1 MKGLLTLLAT
11 IFFNCAFAGSNNAY
25 RTYLLQQ
32 LYLGPK
38 EKQFQQQV
46 FTRTNNAG
54 SLACIPKYSIPKGN
68 VFCIMEDKL
77 TRATGIWIKVGVK

>member
-11 IFFNCAFAGSNNAY
+11 TLFCFAFAGHNGAY

-32 LYLGPK
+32 LYAGPK

-46 FTRTNNAG
+46 YTRSGNLST
-54 SLACIPKYSIPKGN
+54 LACIPKYSIPKGN

-77 TRATGIWIKVGVK
+77 TKATGIWIKVGVK

>member
-1 MKGLLTLLAT
+1 MKGLLTLLGT
-11 IFFNCAFAGSNNAY
+11 TLFCCSFAGNNNAY

-32 LYLGPK
+32 LYAGPK

-46 FTRTNNAG
+46 YTRSGNLST
-54 SLACIPKYSIPKGN
+54 LACIPKYSIPKGN

-77 TRATGIWIKVGVK
+77 TKATGIWIKVGVK